1 MRCILWLLLFAS
13 PLSAANLTLRFEPRW
28 RDAALAVPSGE
39 LRTEGGQTL
48 RLTRLAALVSG
59 VALERADG
67 SVVRLDGQY
76 GFIDATDRRLTV
88 TLRQVPRGEYT
99 GIAFSLGLG
108 PEENH
113 GDPAHWPAG
122 HPLNPLVNR
131 LHWGWSGGYVFL
143 ALEGRWRAA
152 EQDESGFSYHVA
164 TDAHRM
170 TVRFQALFTVEG
182 DTTADFSMDLAR
194 VLGARTFTRGAAE
207 STHSAAG
214 DATATEIA
222 TAMERAFFWLGVTPG
237 PAQPETAEAAVAPSA
252 FVVPAGFPQPALPA
266 DNPLTAAGI
275 ALGAE
280 LFRDKRLSGNGTQ
293 SCASCHDL
301 KRAGSDTVALSRG
314 ADGHPGVRNAM
325 PLFNLAWS
333 TSGYAWDGSKARV
346 RDQALAAM
354 TNPIEMHADPARV
367 VAALAGDVAL
377 TEKFRAVFGVGAG
390 EPAITNGR
398 LTLALEQYLLTL
410 VSADAKFDRAV
421 RGEAQ
426 FTAQEKRGFELFLT
440 EYDPA
445 RGKRGADCFHCHGGA
460 LFTDF
465 GVKSNG
471 LDLVSKDAGRGGVT
485 GRATD
490 SGKFKTPSLR
500 NVALTAPYMHDGRFA
515 TLADVVAHYDH
526 GVQRSENLD
535 ANLAKHPAAGLA
547 LSAEDRSAL
556 VAFLETLTDRQFE
569 VAQAS
574 RLPTK

>member
-1 MRCILWLLLFAS
+1 MRWILWLVLTAS
-13 PLSAANLTLRFEPRW
+13 PLAAASLTLRFAPRW
-28 RDAALAVPSGE
+28 RGAPLAVPSGE
-39 LRTEGGQTL
+39 LRTEGGQAL

-67 SVVRLDGQY
+67 SVVRLVGQY
-76 GFIDATDRRLTV
+76 GFIDAAEGRMSVRLH
-88 TLRQVPRGEYT
+88 QVPRGDYT

-113 GDPAHWPAG
+113 GDPSPWPAG

-152 EQDESGFSYHVA
+152 EGDESGFSYHVA

-182 DTTADFSMDLAR
+182 DTTADFACDLAR
-194 VLGARTFTRGAAE
+194 VLGARTFAPGAAE
-207 STHSAAG
+207 STHSAVG
-214 DATATEIA
+214 DATAGEIA
-222 TAMERAFFWLGVTPG
+222 TAMERAFFWLGAASA
-237 PAQPETAEAAVAPSA
+237 PAQAETKDATAVPSA
-252 FVVPAGFPQPALPA
+252 FVVPAGFPQPALLA

-280 LFRDKRLSGNGTQ
+280 LFRDRRLSGNGTQ

-301 KRAGSDTVALSRG
+301 QRAGSDTVALSRG
-314 ADGHPGVRNAM
+314 ADGQPGVRNAM

-333 TSGYAWDGSKARV
+333 TGGYAWDGSKARV

-354 TNPIEMHADPARV
+354 TNPIEMHAEPARV
-367 VAALAGDVAL
+367 VAALAGDAAL
-377 TEKFRAVFGVGAG
+377 AEKFRAAFGAG
-390 EPAITNGR
+390 TPAVTTERITF
-398 LTLALEQYLLTL
+398 ALEQYLLTL
-410 VSADAKFDRAV
+410 VSAEAKFDRAV
-421 RGEAQ
+421 RGEEQ

-445 RGKRGADCFHCHGGA
+445 RGKYGADCFHCHGGA

-465 GVKSNG
+465 GLKSNG
-471 LDLVSKDAGRGGVT
+471 LDLVSKDAGRSGVT

-490 SGKFKTPSLR
+490 FGKFKTPSLR

-526 GVQRSENLD
+526 GVQRAENLD
-535 ANLAKHPAAGLA
+535 ANLAKHPAGGIA

-569 VAQAS
+569 SKDGS
-574 RLPTK
+574 R